1 MINMAQVNI
10 NIRADEELKNDFN
23 KLCEDLGLT
32 MTTAFT
38 SFMKMAL
45 QENAIPFKLERKKS
59 LSSVLDSFGTCSKE
73 ESEEISKRLA
83 SLTEDDKK
91 VAKIEVIDL

>member
-1 MINMAQVNI
+1 MAQVNI
-10 NIRADEELKNDFN
+10 SIRADEELKNDFN

-59 LSSVLDSFGTCSKE
+59 LSYILDNFENYSKE
-73 ESEEISKRLA
+73 EKEEISKKLF
-83 SLTEDDKK
+83 SLIEDDKK
-91 VAKIEVIDL
+91 

>member
-1 MINMAQVNI
+1 MAQVNI
-10 NIRADEELKNDFN
+10 SIRADEELKNDFN

-59 LSSVLDSFGTCSKE
+59 ISYILDNFENYSKE
-73 ESEEISKRLA
+73 EKEEISKKLF
-83 SLTEDDKK
+83 SLIEDDKK
-91 VAKIEVIDL
+91 

>member
-1 MINMAQVNI
+1 MAQVNI
-10 NIRADEELKNDFN
+10 SIRTDEELKNDFN

-45 QENAIPFKLERKKS
+45 QENAIPFKLERKKT
-59 LSSVLDSFGTCSKE
+59 LSSVLDNFGTCSKE
-73 ESEEISKRLA
+73 ESEEISKRLD
-83 SLTEDDKK
+83 SLSEDDKK
-91 VAKIEVIDL
+91 VARIEVIEL

>member
-1 MINMAQVNI
+1 MAQVNI
-10 NIRADEELKNDFN
+10 SIRADEDLKNDFN

-38 SFMKMAL
+38 SFMKMSL

-59 LSSVLDSFGTCSKE
+59 LTSILDSFGTCSKE
-73 ESEEISKRLA
+73 ESKEISERLA

-91 VAKIEVIDL
+91 VARIEVIDL

>member
-1 MINMAQVNI
+1 MAQVNI
-10 NIRADEELKNDFN
+10 NIRTDEDLKNNFN

-45 QENAIPFKLERKKS
+45 QENAIPFKLERKNT
-59 LSSVLDSFGTCSKE
+59 LNSVLDSFGTYSKE
-73 ESEEISKRLA
+73 EKEEILQK
-83 SLTEDDKK
+83 LTSSIKDNKNN
-91 VAKIEVIDL
+91 